1 MQNGANLLRSLN
13 KQPSSR
19 LFLYKIASCLHDCA
33 AVSLCHV
40 TVKQLK
46 MWSQETV
53 HGNRINLEAREKVLN
68 SHLMLNYSDLL
79 FIYLFILSHRY

>member
-1 MQNGANLLRSLN
+1 MKIVFIITKYLIMNEKCKNGANLLRSLN

-33 AVSLCHV
+33 AVSSCHV

-46 MWSQETV
+46 MWSP
-53 HGNRINLEAREKVLN
+53 GNSSSKQDQLGSEGKGAEQSLN
-68 SHLMLNYSDLL
+68 V
-79 FIYLFILSHRY
+79 